1 MPRKGKLEMLVNLKN
16 KDVILPF
23 EIAWAK
29 QPEMSIHE
37 QRVLLRVMEYINYEI
52 KGIRISDNL
61 RQIEPTEVTYEI
73 TMPTSDVFFRDM
85 TPKEMEEELLC
96 LSRRFFQVRD
106 KVEKIWWACGYI
118 EHPKVHYGTGKM
130 SFGVYKPFWKVL
142 LNFVGGFREIE
153 LTKALL
159 LPTTYSLRFY
169 MLVSGKTEPLYLS
182 VEDFKDWMGIEDKLY
197 RDKNGKHRIDNLVNR
212 VINPAKKALDE
223 TCPYTFTYEKVREN
237 PHSKRSTVI
246 GFRFYSVYQP
256 KFRDPDLERSSLV
269 SKISPRSLMGA
280 DVNNY
285 LKINFDYTKEALKAH
300 NIIIHDWQKLEK
312 DPIGWLAQRRRAAH
326 EAEHGPIAYI
336 CGAIKKRTKELEAQL
351 RSTSTAPTPM
361 DQSVSITQSTSE
373 PTAAHQATQPR
384 LFDLDDLTNGLADN
398 LRFK

>member
-16 KDVILPF
+16 QDVILPF
-23 EIAWAK
+23 EIAWAR

-37 QRVLLRVMEYINYEI
+37 QRVLLRVMEYVNYEI

-73 TMPTSDVFFRDM
+73 TMPTSDAFFSDM

-106 KVEKIWWACGYI
+106 RVENIWWACGYI
-118 EHPKVHYGTGKM
+118 EHPKVHYGTGQM

-169 MLVSGKTEPLYLS
+169 MLMSGKTEPLYLS
-182 VEDFKDWMGIEDKLY
+182 IENLKNWLGIEPNLY
-197 RDKNGKHRIDNLVNR
+197 KDKNGKDRIDNLENR
-212 VINPAKKALDE
+212 VIKPAKKALNE

-237 PHSKRSTVI
+237 PKSKRSPVI

-256 KFRDPDLERSSLV
+256 QYRDPELEKNSLMARV
-269 SKISPRSLMGA
+269 SPRFLVGE
-280 DVNNY
+280 DIYRY
-285 LKINFDYTKEALKAH
+285 LKDNFDYTQESLRSNKK
-300 NIIIHDWQKLEK
+300 IIHEWQELEK
-312 DPIGWLAQRRRAAH
+312 DPLGWLSQRRRAARDSN
-326 EAEHGPIAYI
+326 HGPIAYI
-336 CGAIKKRTKELEAQL
+336 CGAMKRRISELKAQQDPTQEKPSETKAAQQ
-351 RSTSTAPTPM
+351 TPTNPPK
-361 DQSVSITQSTSE
+361 QN
-373 PTAAHQATQPR
+373 QPS
-384 LFDLDDLTNGLADN
+384 LFNFDDIASGIADKFG
-398 LRFK
+398 FK